1 MNYKQLRVIKI
12 EGDIVTAR
20 LVDTGIPADGER
32 IEVVHDYVR
41 LSGSFP
47 FIMEDGMTA
56 HVSVLGSTTISI
68 YDFYKFVLPFLNRH
82 EYLQEAHA
90 NGLNDRGKINYAY
103 QDCIIHFFDVETRT
117 HKVAMRAASEA
128 EFTIVSYEFYKHF
141 ILKQD

>member
-12 EGDIVTAR
+12 EGDIVTVK
-20 LVDTGIPADGER
+20 LVDTDIPAYSKR

-47 FIMEDGMTA
+47 FTMEDSSSA
-56 HVSVLGSTTISI
+56 HVSVLGSTTIGI
-68 YDFYKFVLPFLNRH
+68 YDFYKFVLPFLNKH
-82 EYLQEAHA
+82 EYLQEPHA

-103 QDCIIHFFDVETRT
+103 QDCIIQFFDAETRT
-117 HKVAMRAASEA
+117 HKVAMRSANEA